1 MARRQGSGIELDT
14 ESENAQTLKD
24 AGSSAKKKFNP
35 FKRSRDVAAK
45 VFGSAGTD
53 STNGAGRADA
63 GLTDAQVEQMKA
75 GTFGKAG
82 AGVPAAKRSTTSA
95 SKPPA
100 PKPAPKPTSPVQYK
114 PMEGGK
120 IRFSPAVD
128 PYVYEYDPQTKAYTI
143 VEGPQ
148 GVGAIFGPDHPAAAK
163 FEASRAEALQQ
174 SGSEMVPRRL
184 QEARAIR
191 EAKEAEAEA
200 LQQSG
205 AEAPATAEAP
215 AAPAPE
221 GEAAATVDDELMDA
235 PEVAAAEEPSIRE
248 GAPSTHT
255 QYFVDQVGLTPA
267 AAQTSAE
274 VVQELV
280 DEGVLEE
287 DARRVVAFNQ
297 EMNLGFRQGKG
308 LTKEQLD
315 RYARIELGM
324 PPRGATDTV
333 DSPASIDNPELP
345 RGYTD
350 PEGNFHRLYA
360 RGQRDT
366 AAVFERGQAADEY
379 TERTQAL
386 MENQGEM
393 TRLQRMLADEVKANM
408 QRNAP
413 PETEITDEE
422 VLALLEKND
431 MQDEER
437 AMRRML
443 GL

>member
-1 MARRQGSGIELDT
+1 MAEERKGLF
-14 ESENAQTLKD
+14 
-24 AGSSAKKKFNP
+24 AKM
-35 FKRSRDVAAK
+35 RGMRERAAK
-45 VFGSAGTD
+45 NSMPPVGVDTS
-53 STNGAGRADA
+53 R
-63 GLTDAQVEQMKA
+63 GLTPDQAEAMSEGKPLPKRTPPKKTPSDPDIAGMAAMKVEAEPFRMEGEAPTKAKVTGVDRDKAMAQ
-75 GTFGKAG
+75 
-82 AGVPAAKRSTTSA
+82 PA
-95 SKPPA
+95 
-100 PKPAPKPTSPVQYK
+100 PAPKPTSPVQYK

-221 GEAAATVDDELMDA
+221 GEAAATVDDELMDTLGITEDEA
-235 PEVAAAEEPSIRE
+235 RESI
-248 GAPSTHT
+248 AKVT
-255 QYFVDQVGLTPA
+255 
-267 AAQTSAE
+267 
-274 VVQELV
+274 
-280 DEGVLEE
+280 GV
-287 DARRVVAFNQ
+287 
-297 EMNLGFRQGKG
+297 
-308 LTKEQLD
+308 
-315 RYARIELGM
+315 
-324 PPRGATDTV
+324 PPRGATGTI

-393 TRLQRMLADEVKANM
+393 SRLQRMLVDEVKADM

-413 PETEITDEE
+413 PGTAITDEE
-422 VLALLEKND
+422 VLALLEKNA
-431 MQDEER
+431 MRGPTREEDEEADML

-443 GL
+443 GV